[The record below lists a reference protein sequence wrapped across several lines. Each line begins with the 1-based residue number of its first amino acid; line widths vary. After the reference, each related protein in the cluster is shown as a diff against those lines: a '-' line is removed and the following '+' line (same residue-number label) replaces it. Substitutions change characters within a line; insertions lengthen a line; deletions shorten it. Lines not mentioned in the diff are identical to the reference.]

1 MFVSLIVLII
11 SHCIHIP
18 KIRLYVLVKVKVA
31 QSCLTI
37 QSMEFSRPE
46 YWSGQPFLS
55 PGDLP
60 NPGIEPRSPALQ
72 VDSLP
77 AEPPGKPKKT
87 GVGSLSLLQGIFL
100 TQVLNQVLLNYR
112 WILYQLSY
120 QGSAVCLKY
129 VLFLCVNY
137 SSTNL
142 KNYQKYMFFKVLQRR
157 LTDGENFQFL
167 MT

>member
-46 YWSGQPFLS
+46 YWSGYPFPS
-55 PGDLP
+55 PEDLP
-60 NPGIEPRSPALQ
+60 DPEIEPRSPSFQA
-72 VDSLP
+72 DSLP
-77 AEPPGKPKKT
+77 AESQGKPKNT

-100 TQVLNQVLLNYR
+100 TQEPNQ
-112 WILYQLSY
+112 
-120 QGSAVCLKY
+120 G
-129 VLFLCVNY
+129 FLH
-137 SSTNL
+137 
-142 KNYQKYMFFKVLQRR
+142 
-157 LTDGENFQFL
+157 
-167 MT
+167 